1 MTRWMLPLLLAA
13 CATAPKPAA
22 PTDGPPAADDGST
35 TKEAGAA
42 DDSKPVAE
50 VSDGVS
56 DSDLPVIEAIPG
68 ELPPEL
74 RPENFLP
81 VPFSAAQLSEGFS
94 LGTTLSFDL
103 SGSQTPA
110 MTVDWKVVKH
120 TDKTVDIEFTPK
132 PKEGE
137 RPPVN
142 TETFAWGQLESH
154 ASFPKNLATRKE
166 MSFTVKAGTFDV
178 WHYEVRPPDGRSI
191 ERYYFAKRL
200 PGPPVLHSVEVDGVE
215 VHRMEMLTH
224 SKI

>member
-1 MTRWMLPLLLAA
+1 MTRWMLPVLFAA
-13 CATAPKPAA
+13 CSTTPKPAV
-22 PTDGPPAADDGST
+22 PTDEPAATHEGST
-35 TKEAGAA
+35 AKEAAA
-42 DDSKPVAE
+42 AGEGQAIAE
-50 VSDGVS
+50 RS
-56 DSDLPVIEAIPG
+56 DSDLPVIEAKPG

-81 VPFSAAQLSEGFS
+81 VPFTAAQLSEGFS
-94 LGTTLSFDL
+94 LGTTLTFDL

-132 PKEGE
+132 PKDGE

-154 ASFPKNLATRKE
+154 ASFPKDLATRKE

-200 PGPPVLHSVEVDGVE
+200 PGPPVLHSVEVDGAE
-215 VHRMEMLTH
+215 VHRMEMLSH